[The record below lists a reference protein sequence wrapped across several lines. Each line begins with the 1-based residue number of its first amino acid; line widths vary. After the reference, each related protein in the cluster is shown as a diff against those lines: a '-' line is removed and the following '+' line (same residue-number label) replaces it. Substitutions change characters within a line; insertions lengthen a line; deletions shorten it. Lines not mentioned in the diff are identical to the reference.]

1 MIAAHKGE
9 VPLVVYT
16 LPFLAGIFCALF
28 FNVHGTVIPLIVSG
42 LLCVAFIA
50 LNLLYSKFKLYYNQ
64 WIGGLLIHCILF
76 SIGIVVVQQHDD
88 RNYADYFANQTA
100 QRLLVTI
107 NNEPTLKGKYWHC
120 SANVIQA
127 NSKTQGKP
135 TRGKILLTIM
145 GDSIKQF
152 KYGDVLLIPA
162 NYKPVDPPFNP
173 AAFNYK
179 AYLAN
184 QHIYE
189 QSFLFPGQ
197 YKFVGHNAGNPVIG
211 YALELRRRL
220 VQKFKANIK
229 DPDAAAVASTLVLGY
244 KADLNPDVLEAY
256 AKTGTIHVLSVSG
269 AHVAIVF
276 VFISFILSF
285 LNGSRYGQ
293 WIKAI
298 ISIILIC
305 GYALLTGFS
314 PAVCRA
320 AVMISM
326 VILGKAGYRYT
337 NSANLLALSAFV
349 LLLYDPLLIADV
361 GFQLSYLA
369 VLGLIMLQPVIFKW
383 FEFKNKYVQKL
394 WYYIS
399 ASLAAQIITFPLSAF
414 YFHQFPLYFLVSNLF
429 IVIPSEVILFSG
441 IIGLQMPQLP
451 VVSKVIFWVL
461 EQTIIIMNKGLLLI
475 EQQPYSSINRIWFT
489 NYDCLALFI
498 SIMTLFYFMYNR
510 RIWLL
515 QLSLICLLLT
525 LASVGFQHIKSLQTQ
540 SITFYSLSKHPGILF
555 KNGDQGVVLS
565 DLPPTDVNYKYSIQ
579 PCIDSNRVN
588 EVHVADISSNIDLP
602 YLKKQSSLIQFLNN
616 RLLIYNPHL
625 QFIKLPKK
633 LSVDYIYITGNPH
646 SSLNFIGRN
655 YSYKKLIID
664 GSNSPG
670 TIKKLVNEAD
680 SLHVKY
686 AVLKRNKSVV
696 VTSN

>member
-28 FNVHGTVIPLIVSG
+28 FNVHGSLIPILISCC
-42 LLCVAFIA
+42 LCGTFIL
-50 LNLLYSKFKLYYNQ
+50 LNLLYSKFKLYHNQ
-64 WIGGLLIHCILF
+64 WIGGLLIHCIVF

-88 RNYADYFANQTA
+88 RNYADYFANQNA
-100 QRLLVTI
+100 QHLLVTI

-127 NSKTQGKP
+127 NTQAQGKL
-135 TRGKILLTIM
+135 TRGKLLLTIM
-145 GDSIKQF
+145 GDSTKQF
-152 KYGDVLLIPA
+152 KYGDVLLITA

-173 AAFNYK
+173 GAFNYK

-184 QHIYE
+184 QHIFE
-189 QSFLFPGQ
+189 QIFLFPGQ
-197 YKFVGHNAGNPVIG
+197 YKIVARGAGNPIIA
-211 YALELRRRL
+211 YALELRQRL

-244 KADLNPDVLEAY
+244 KADLNPDVLQAY

-276 VFISFILSF
+276 VFINFLLSF

-298 ISIILIC
+298 ISIILIW

-326 VILGKAGYRYT
+326 VILGRAGYRYT

-369 VLGLIMLQPVIFKW
+369 VLGLIMLQPVIFNW
-383 FEFKNKYVQKL
+383 FEFENKYVQKF

-399 ASLAAQIITFPLSAF
+399 ASLAAQVITFPLSAF
-414 YFHQFPLYFLVSNLF
+414 YFHQFPLYFLLSNLF

-441 IIGLQMPQLP
+441 IIGLLVPQVP
-451 VVSKVIFWVL
+451 VVSKAIFWVL
-461 EQTIIIMNKGLLLI
+461 EQTIIIMNKGLLII
-475 EQQPYSSINRIWFT
+475 EQQPYSSINKIWFT
-489 NYDCLALFI
+489 NYDCMALFI
-498 SIMTLFYFMYNR
+498 SVMAFFYFIYNR
-510 RIWLL
+510 KVWLL
-515 QLSLICLLLT
+515 KLSLVCLLFMV
-525 LASVGFQHIKSLQTQ
+525 ASIGFQQIKSIQTQ
-540 SITFYSLSKHPGILF
+540 SITFYSLSKHQGILF
-555 KNGDQGVVLS
+555 KNGNQGVLFS
-565 DLPPTDVNYKYSIQ
+565 DLQPTDVNYKYSIQ
-579 PCIDSNRVN
+579 PCIDSNRVDD
-588 EVHVADISSNIDLP
+588 VHVANISSNLELP
-602 YLKKQSSLIQFLNN
+602 YLKKRSSLIQFLNN
-616 RLLIYNPHL
+616 RLLIYDPHL
-625 QFIKLPKK
+625 QFINLPKK
-633 LSVDYIYITGNPH
+633 LSVDYVYITGNPH
-646 SSLNFIGRN
+646 SSLSFIGRS

-664 GSNSPG
+664 GSNSPQ

-680 SLHVKY
+680 SLHVNY
-686 AVLKRNKSVV
+686 AVLKRNKSIV